1 MRRQTKEKLMF
12 LLFRGCGLVVALALL
27 VIVGYIVILGAPV
40 ITWEFLTEFPRKL
53 YAEPEGGIFPA
64 IVGTLY
70 LMALVMVIAVPIG
83 VFTAVYISEYQS
95 KSRFANILRVVVN
108 NLAGVPSIVYGLLGV
123 GMLVYYFGWG
133 KSLMAASVTLA
144 FLVLPLVITASREA
158 IQAVPSSL
166 REASLALGTTK
177 WQTIR
182 HHVLP
187 YSLPGILTG
196 VILSISRAAGE
207 TAPILLVGA
216 VFVKFTLPQSVWDTF
231 HAMPFELYALA
242 TQTVFEKTK
251 EFQYGTA
258 LVLLIMV
265 VLMNLA
271 AIFIRNKYREKY
283 KW

>member
-1 MRRQTKEKLMF
+1 MNRRNKERLFF
-12 LLFRGCGLVVALALL
+12 LLFRGCALVVVLALI
-27 VIVGYIVILGAPV
+27 VIVGNIVLLGAGV
-40 ITWEFLTEFPRKL
+40 ISWEFLTQFPRRIFT
-53 YAEPEGGIFPA
+53 EGGIFPA

-70 LMALVMVIAVPIG
+70 LMALVMLIAVPIG
-83 VFTAVYISEYQS
+83 VLTAIYISEYQGGS
-95 KSRFANILRVVVN
+95 AFSNALRVVVN
-108 NLAGVPSIVYGLLGV
+108 NLAGVPSIVYGLLGM
-123 GMLVYYFGWG
+123 GMLVLFFNWG
-133 KSLMAASVTLA
+133 FSLMASAVTLA

-196 VILSISRAAGE
+196 VILSLSRAAGE
-207 TAPILLVGA
+207 TAPILLTGV
-216 VFVKFTLPQSVWDTF
+216 VLTKSILPQDVWDTF
-231 HAMPFELYALA
+231 MAMPFQLYALA
-242 TQTVFEKTK
+242 TQTVFDKTK
-251 EFQYGTA
+251 DFQYGTA
-258 LVLLIMV
+258 LVLLLMV

>member
-1 MRRQTKEKLMF
+1 MSRRVKEKIFFM
-12 LLFRGCGLVVALALL
+12 LFRGCALVVGLAL
-27 VIVGYIVILGAPV
+27 VIILGYIIVLGMG
-40 ITWEFLTEFPRKL
+40 TLSWEFLTQFPRRGFT
-53 YAEPEGGIFPA
+53 EGGIFPA

-70 LMALVMVIAVPIG
+70 LMGLVMLIAVPIG
-83 VFTAVYISEYQS
+83 VLTTVYISEYQG

-108 NLAGVPSIVYGLLGV
+108 NLAGVPSIVYGLLGL
-123 GMLVYYFGWG
+123 GMLVLYFNWG
-133 KSLMAASVTLA
+133 FSLMASAVTLA

-158 IQAVPSSL
+158 IQAVPESL

-187 YSLPGILTG
+187 YSTPGILTG
-196 VILSISRAAGE
+196 VILSLSRAAGE
-207 TAPILLVGA
+207 TAPILLTGV
-216 VFVKFTLPQSVWDTF
+216 VLTKSILPQSVWDTF
-231 HAMPFELYALA
+231 MAMPFQLYALA
-242 TQTVFEKTK
+242 TQTVFEKTAP
-251 EFQYGTA
+251 FQYGTA

-271 AIFIRNKYREKY
+271 AIIIRDRYREKY

>member
-1 MRRQTKEKLMF
+1 MRRRTKERLFFM
-12 LLFRGCGLVVALALL
+12 LFRGCAWAVGLALL
-27 VIVGYIVILGAPV
+27 IIVGYIVVLGIGV
-40 ITWEFLTEFPRKL
+40 ISWEFLTEFPRRGFT
-53 YAEPEGGIFPA
+53 EGGIFPA

-83 VFTAVYISEYQS
+83 VLTAVYISEYQG
-95 KSRFANILRVVVN
+95 KSRFAGALRVAVN
-108 NLAGVPSIVYGLLGV
+108 NLAGVPSIVYGLLGL
-123 GMLVYYFGWG
+123 GMLVFYLNWG
-133 KSLMAASVTLA
+133 FSLLASAMTLA

-187 YSLPGILTG
+187 YSTPGILTG
-196 VILSISRAAGE
+196 IILSLSRAAGE
-207 TAPILLVGA
+207 TAPILLTGV
-216 VFVKFTLPQSVWDTF
+216 VLTKTILPQDVWDTF
-231 HAMPFELYALA
+231 MAMPFQLYALA
-242 TQTVFEKTK
+242 TRTVFEKTAD
-251 EFQYGTA
+251 FQYGTA

-271 AIFIRNKYREKY
+271 AIVIRNRYREKY

>member
-1 MRRQTKEKLMF
+1 MKRRNKERFFF
-12 LLFRGCGLVVALALL
+12 LLFRGCALVVALALII
-27 VIVGYIVILGAPV
+27 IVGNIVFLG
-40 ITWEFLTEFPRKL
+40 IGIISWDFLTQFPRRIFT
-53 YAEPEGGIFPA
+53 EGGIFPA

-95 KSRFANILRVVVN
+95 KSFFANSLRVVVN
-108 NLAGVPSIVYGLLGV
+108 NLAGVPSIVYGLLGL
-123 GMLVYYFGWG
+123 GMLVLFFNWG
-133 KSLMAASVTLA
+133 FSLMASAMTLA

-196 VILSISRAAGE
+196 VILSLSRAAGE
-207 TAPILLVGA
+207 TAPILLTGV
-216 VFVKFTLPQSVWDTF
+216 VLTKSILPQDVWDTF
-231 HAMPFELYALA
+231 MAMPFQLYALA
-242 TQTVFEKTK
+242 TQTVFDKTK
-251 EFQYGTA
+251 DFQYGTA
-258 LVLLIMV
+258 LVLLLMI

>member
-1 MRRQTKEKLMF
+1 V
-12 LLFRGCGLVVALALL
+12 GLALL
-27 VIVGYIVILGAPV
+27 IIVGYIVFLG
-40 ITWEFLTEFPRKL
+40 IGTISWEFLTQYPRRGFTQ
-53 YAEPEGGIFPA
+53 GGIFPA

-83 VFTAVYISEYQS
+83 IFTAVYISEYQGN
-95 KSRFANILRVVVN
+95 SRFAGWLRVAVN
-108 NLAGVPSIVYGLLGV
+108 NLAGVPSIVYGLLGL
-123 GMLVYYFGWG
+123 GMLVLFFGWG
-133 KSLMAASVTLA
+133 FSLIASAMTLA

-196 VILSISRAAGE
+196 VILSLSRAAGE
-207 TAPILLVGA
+207 TAPILLTGV
-216 VFVKFTLPQSVWDTF
+216 VLTKSILPQDIWDTF
-231 HAMPFELYALA
+231 MAMPFQLYALA

-251 EFQYGTA
+251 DFQYGTA

-265 VLMNLA
+265 VLMNLV
-271 AIFIRNKYREKY
+271 AIVIRNRYREKY

>member
-1 MRRQTKEKLMF
+1 MRRRTKERLFF
-12 LLFRGCGLVVALALL
+12 LLFRGCALVVGLALL
-27 VIVGYIVILGAPV
+27 IIVGYIVFLG
-40 ITWEFLTEFPRKL
+40 IGTISWEFLTQYPRRGFTQ
-53 YAEPEGGIFPA
+53 GGIFPA

-83 VFTAVYISEYQS
+83 IFTAVYISEYQGN
-95 KSRFANILRVVVN
+95 SRFAGWLRVAVN
-108 NLAGVPSIVYGLLGV
+108 NLAGVPSIVYGLLGL
-123 GMLVYYFGWG
+123 GMLVLFFGWG
-133 KSLMAASVTLA
+133 FSLIASAMTLA

-196 VILSISRAAGE
+196 VILSLSRAAGE
-207 TAPILLVGA
+207 TAPILLTGV
-216 VFVKFTLPQSVWDTF
+216 VLTKSILPQDIWDTF
-231 HAMPFELYALA
+231 MAMPFQLYALA

-251 EFQYGTA
+251 DFQYGTA

-265 VLMNLA
+265 VLMNLV
-271 AIFIRNKYREKY
+271 AIIIRNRYREKY

>member
-1 MRRQTKEKLMF
+1 MRRRTKEKLFFM
-12 LLFRGCGLVVALALL
+12 LFRGCAWAVGLALL
-27 VIVGYIVILGAPV
+27 IIVGYIVVLGIGV
-40 ITWEFLTEFPRKL
+40 LSWDFLTQFPRRGFTQ
-53 YAEPEGGIFPA
+53 GGIFPA

-70 LMALVMVIAVPIG
+70 LMALVMLIAVPIG
-83 VFTAVYISEYQS
+83 VLTAVYISEYQG
-95 KSRFANILRVVVN
+95 KSRMANGLRVAVN
-108 NLAGVPSIVYGLLGV
+108 NLAGVPSIVYGLLGL
-123 GMLVYYFGWG
+123 GMLVLFFNWG
-133 KSLMAASVTLA
+133 FSLMASAMTLA

-187 YSLPGILTG
+187 YSTPGILTG
-196 VILSISRAAGE
+196 IILSLSRAAGE
-207 TAPILLVGA
+207 TAPILLTGV
-216 VFVKFTLPQSVWDTF
+216 VLTKSILPQDVWDTF
-231 HAMPFELYALA
+231 MAMPFQLYALA
-242 TQTVFEKTK
+242 TQTVFEKTAD
-251 EFQYGTA
+251 FQYGTA

-271 AIFIRNKYREKY
+271 AILIRNKYREKY

>member
-1 MRRQTKEKLMF
+1 MRRRTKERLFF

-27 VIVGYIVILGAPV
+27 IIVGNIVLLG
-40 ITWEFLTEFPRKL
+40 IGTISWEFLTQFPKRNFT
-53 YAEPEGGIFPA
+53 EGGIFPA

-83 VFTAVYISEYQS
+83 IFTAVYVSEYQG
-95 KSRFANILRVVVN
+95 KSRFANWLRVAVN
-108 NLAGVPSIVYGLLGV
+108 NLAGVPSIVYGLLGL
-123 GMLVYYFGWG
+123 GMLVLFFGWG
-133 KSLMAASVTLA
+133 FSLIASAVTLA

-196 VILSISRAAGE
+196 VILSLSRAAGE
-207 TAPILLVGA
+207 TAPILLTGV
-216 VFVKFTLPQSVWDTF
+216 VLTKSILPQDIWDTF
-231 HAMPFELYALA
+231 MAMPFQLYALA
-242 TQTVFEKTK
+242 TQTVFEKTQD
-251 EFQYGTA
+251 FQYGTA
-258 LVLLIMV
+258 LVLLVMV
-265 VLMNLA
+265 VLMNLV

>member
-1 MRRQTKEKLMF
+1 MKRRNKERLFF
-12 LLFRGCGLVVALALL
+12 LLFRGCALVVALALII
-27 VIVGYIVILGAPV
+27 IVGNIVFLG
-40 ITWEFLTEFPRKL
+40 IGIISWDFLTQFPRRIFT
-53 YAEPEGGIFPA
+53 EGGIFPA

-95 KSRFANILRVVVN
+95 KSFFANSLRVVVN
-108 NLAGVPSIVYGLLGV
+108 NLAGVPSIVYGLLGL
-123 GMLVYYFGWG
+123 GMLVLFFNWG
-133 KSLMAASVTLA
+133 FSLMASAMTLA

-196 VILSISRAAGE
+196 VILSLSRAAGE
-207 TAPILLVGA
+207 TAPILLTGV
-216 VFVKFTLPQSVWDTF
+216 VLTKSILPQDVWDTF
-231 HAMPFELYALA
+231 MAMPFQLYALA
-242 TQTVFEKTK
+242 TQTVFDKTK

-258 LVLLIMV
+258 LVLLLMV